1 MDAEY
6 GQSSLGTLIRRRRVA
21 LGLSQ
26 EALAARASDDHDEVR
41 QADISRL
48 ELGKVGLPRR
58 ARWLRL
64 AAALDLAPG
73 ALLARSGWFGADEAL
88 AGDVVAIDAAP
99 RRLIV
104 VVDDEPIVAEALAT
118 LLAAEGYA
126 VQHARRPADLLAQLL
141 TDPPRLVIA
150 DAGWPAAAMTQL
162 HERLRAESP
171 PIPLLFVGDP
181 PPSSV
186 LDNIPAFARPL
197 VLAELLA
204 AVAAALEDDVHQ
216 AEELPEIERFP

>member
-1 MDAEY
+1 
-6 GQSSLGTLIRRRRVA
+6 
-21 LGLSQ
+21 
-26 EALAARASDDHDEVR
+26 
-41 QADISRL
+41 
-48 ELGKVGLPRR
+48 
-58 ARWLRL
+58 
-64 AAALDLAPG
+64 
-73 ALLARSGWFGADEAL
+73 
-88 AGDVVAIDAAP
+88 VVAIDAAP

-118 LLAAEGYA
+118 LLAEEGYA
-126 VQHARRPADLLAQLL
+126 VQTALRPADVWRLLAQEQPALL
-141 TDPPRLVIA
+141 VV

-162 HERLRAESP
+162 HERLRAAPS